1 MATPIIPGNIYQKG
15 RAWFCRG
22 ADSDSVDLSQFA
34 TEIEG
39 KFCFLT
45 MEITHASQQNFTLW
59 GHRTEEDCKETFHT
73 LFGRITDD
81 VKRSGANLP
90 YSIKRVPTTVAT
102 SGRDGDGFATRN
114 ADSREGIYSII
125 IFPAT
130 NSLLGGR
137 LGIKGILFEFLNDET
152 QKACLEVLASGTKAT
167 ETGKLPEFLRP
178 YAPTLPSGKAAPL
191 NFLERV

>member
-1 MATPIIPGNIYQKG
+1 MATLIVPGNIYQKG
-15 RAWFCRG
+15 RSWFCRG
-22 ADSDSVDLSQFA
+22 IDSDSVDLAQFA

-45 MEITHASQQNFTLW
+45 MEITHASEQNFTLW

-73 LFGRITDD
+73 LLGRATDD

-90 YSIKRVPTTVAT
+90 YGIKRVPTTVAT
-102 SGRDGDGFATRN
+102 SGRDGD
-114 ADSREGIYSII
+114 SVI

-178 YAPTLPSGKAAPL
+178 YAPSGKTAPL